1 MEGLTLDIFQNL
13 AKRAWKISWIFILYS
28 AVSFLILLNII
39 IDKKLYF
46 LDNIDKLSQNYI
58 DIITILFD
66 SSFLSIIFFVLMY
79 ILRGDS
85 DLTIKKLRENFYK
98 SAFKRVKEVF
108 AFRFDTQNLNFE
120 NDIKK
125 LIQYNSKF
133 KKDNVVHEISLDN
146 LKSVYVDGID
156 SLYVYYRINE
166 TKYILYSI
174 WHSGDFIAIAV
185 ALKKDLGV
193 SKDDFFAILEE
204 TLNLEGAKYTKNIRN
219 DFLWFDVKYDISE
232 DFLFNNIEKER
243 ISRKVA
249 HIVTISIPHIMEKTG
264 WTKF

>member
-1 MEGLTLDIFQNL
+1 MEGLSLDIFQNL
-13 AKRAWKISWIFILYS
+13 AKRAWKISWVFVLYS
-28 AVSFLILLNII
+28 VVSFLILLNII
-39 IDKKLYF
+39 IVKKLYI
-46 LDNIDKLSQNYI
+46 LDNIDKLSQNYTNF
-58 DIITILFD
+58 ITALFD
-66 SSFLSIIFFVLMY
+66 SSFLSFIFFVVMY
-79 ILRGDS
+79 VLRGDS

-125 LIQYNSKF
+125 LIQYNGKF
-133 KKDNVVHEISLDN
+133 KKNDVIHTVSLDN

-156 SLYVYYRINE
+156 SLYVYYQINK
-166 TKYILYSI
+166 TQYILYSI

-185 ALKKDLGV
+185 ALKKEFGV
-193 SKDDFFAILEE
+193 SKDEFDKTLEE
-204 TLNLEGAKYTKNIRN
+204 ALNLEGAKYTKNTRD

-249 HIVTISIPHIMEKTG
+249 HIVTISIPHLMEKMG
-264 WTKF
+264 WMKF